1 MSNPI
6 LIIQNAGF
14 GETPVPADAFWQPGE
29 EIGTASDEAPETG
42 VDAIVRA
49 VEQRDREAA
58 AFVDFVLRH
67 TWPERAAR
75 HGAATVYS
83 LIENHPFAKAHARQ
97 NDKG

>member
-1 MSNPI
+1 MS
-6 LIIQNAGF
+6 AG
-14 GETPVPADAFWQPGE
+14 EVISQIAA
-29 EIGTASDEAPETG
+29 EATL
-42 VDAIVRA
+42 A

>member
-1 MSNPI
+1 MS
-6 LIIQNAGF
+6 AG
-14 GETPVPADAFWQPGE
+14 EVISQIAA
-29 EIGTASDEAPETG
+29 EATL
-42 VDAIVRA
+42 A

-67 TWPERAAR
+67 TWPELASR

>member
-1 MSNPI
+1 MS
-6 LIIQNAGF
+6 AG
-14 GETPVPADAFWQPGE
+14 EVISQIAA
-29 EIGTASDEAPETG
+29 EATL
-42 VDAIVRA
+42 A

-75 HGAATVYS
+75 HGAETVHS
-83 LIENHPFAKAHARQ
+83 LIKHHPFAKAHAPRQ